1 MGDRNPGPTLIDS
14 SDGVRV
20 ALHDLGGNGP
30 PLLILHATGFHG
42 RCYRAVA
49 EHLLDRFHVW
59 APDLRGHGD
68 SITPA
73 ETGLGWASMAD
84 DVQAV
89 SEHLGVDSWAVAGHS
104 MGGAVAV
111 KTALAHPGLVSAA
124 WVFEP
129 VIFPPVAMTVA
140 RQGNRLAESA
150 RLRRH
155 DFDSFDQAIE
165 RYAQAAPFARVSR
178 DVIRD
183 YVVDGFRE
191 TDTGITLKTSGE
203 TEARLFEAVDLELFG
218 QLPSVAAP
226 IAVAASADGGPP
238 STVAEQI
245 TDQLPN
251 ARSVVWPDNTHF
263 GPFEDPQRAAA
274 EILAAV
280 L

>member
-1 MGDRNPGPTLIDS
+1 MPTLIDS

-20 ALHDLGGNGP
+20 ALHDLGGDGP

-42 RCYRAVA
+42 RSYRAVA
-49 EHLLDRFHVW
+49 EHLTDHFHVW

-68 SITPA
+68 STTPDD
-73 ETGLGWASMAD
+73 TDLGWASMTD
-84 DVQAV
+84 DVVAV

-104 MGGAVAV
+104 MGGAVAA
-111 KTALAHPGLVSAA
+111 KTALAHPGLVAAA

-129 VIFPPVAMTVA
+129 VIFPPTGVTVA

-155 DFDSFDQAIE
+155 NFDSFDQAIE
-165 RYAQAAPFARVSR
+165 RYANAAPFAQVSR
-178 DVIRD
+178 NVIRD
-183 YVVDGFRE
+183 YVVDGFFE

-203 TEARLFEAVDLELFG
+203 TEARLFEGVDLELFG
-218 QLPSVAAP
+218 KLRSVAAP
-226 IAVAASADGGPP
+226 FTVATSADGGPP
-238 STVAEQI
+238 STVAKQI

-251 ARSVVWPDNTHF
+251 ARSVVWPENTHF
-263 GPFEDPQRAAA
+263 GPLEDPRRAAA

>member
-1 MGDRNPGPTLIDS
+1 MTTLIES

-30 PLLILHATGFHG
+30 PLLMLHATGFHG
-42 RCYRAVA
+42 RCYRSIA
-49 EHLLDRFHVW
+49 EQLQDHFDIW

-73 ETGLGWASMAD
+73 DTNLGWASMAD
-84 DVQAV
+84 DVLAI
-89 SEHLGVDSWAVAGHS
+89 SEYLGVDSWAVAGHS
-104 MGGAVAV
+104 MGGAVAA
-111 KTALAHPGLVSAA
+111 KTALLHPGLVSAA

-129 VIFPPVAMTVA
+129 VIFSPTAVTGAS
-140 RQGNRLAESA
+140 RGNKLAESA

-165 RYAQAAPFARVSR
+165 RYTQAAPFALVNRN
-178 DVIRD
+178 VIRD
-183 YVVDGFRE
+183 YVIDGFFE

-203 TEARLFEAVDLELFG
+203 TEARLFEGVDLELFG
-218 QLPSVAAP
+218 QLRSVAAP
-226 IAVAASADGGPP
+226 FTVATSQDGGPP
-238 STVAEQI
+238 STAAKHI
-245 TDQLPN
+245 TDQLPD
-251 ARSVVWPDNTHF
+251 ARSVTWLDNTHF
-263 GPFEDPQRAAA
+263 GPFEDPQRAAT